1 MATKKITD
9 LTELSA
15 TPASNDVV
23 AIVDIDAD
31 VTKKIT
37 ISNLQSGISSTP
49 FPFTGDAQITGSLI
63 VSGSFASFRVDTD
76 NVILGTSAGA
86 NIVNGAE
93 NNVII
98 GTEAA
103 SNGTITTTADDNV
116 IMGWRAGYGL
126 TNGKQN
132 IIIGHE
138 AGFLVA
144 GSDFNVFVG
153 SNAGEQTEGQGNI
166 GIGQYAGRGKIG
178 GGATGDM
185 NISIGLYAGYSLG
198 NPDYNILIGREA
210 GYLVGEGSNNIM
222 MGFKAGYNTN
232 GSSAHNNT
240 FLGYSAGYD
249 VTTGDHNILIG
260 SGSVGEAA
268 ISNQLRIGHA
278 DTILISGSLADGG
291 LKILGQVSAS
301 SYIGDGSALTGVSGG
316 TNLTQSLF
324 VSPSGND
331 GTAVVGDL
339 AKPFSTI
346 LGATGSANIGDT
358 IIVYPGTYSSETSNI
373 IKDGVNYYFH
383 AGSIVRPTST
393 LSQYVVDIGDPT
405 YAVNV
410 RGAGTFISDDTT
422 YGAIRIQA
430 KECYFEFD
438 TAKTTNN
445 TTSTF
450 NQGGTVNLEPTNT
463 DGTYYNP
470 TNQKGNPF
478 YVKGKIV
485 NTGNLG
491 TYAGALVFGR
501 NGINQY
507 ALATFEG
514 EVLQLHPTDDR
525 PAVYVRSDLYYYN
538 LHVDARVFASS
549 SNAIKHEGRG
559 TLTLDGGTY
568 STGKPSSYYAVQADD
583 GFRGNLIFESGD
595 IYGGVKIRFADDQQ
609 NILPTAQLKGNIYAQ
624 DSPDDYAIYIDQS
637 NVSITGEVFSTV
649 SQNTNARMLF
659 VTSSGAATL
668 SKVYFGGTAI
678 QGNQS
683 YQDFCKID
691 GHVRL
696 HWAGSF
702 LSDASYVTTEGNIIG
717 SGSYLLIDSMFN
729 PGFKTNSAGSDNYC
743 FTLKD
748 GGTLEIK
755 NKVIWACNQSGED
768 NGFVNVEGGKLI
780 LDGASLINPFF
791 SSSAQD
797 NLGVAIYLNDGSH
810 TGQILNNSFTNL
822 LPFQSGSFTNEITGG
837 GTLFQA
843 PQLFAI
849 NDGNF

>member
-1 MATKKITD
+1 MPNWKKVIVSGSNAVLSSITNDSTVAATNITGSFTGSFVGDGNNLD
-9 LTELSA
+9 LS
-15 TPASNDVV
+15 SN
-23 AIVDIDAD
+23 
-31 VTKKIT
+31 TS
-37 ISNLQSGISSTP
+37 ISTTP
-49 FPFTGDAQITGSLI
+49 FPFNGDAI
-63 VSGSFASFRVDTD
+63 
-76 NVILGTSAGA
+76 
-86 NIVNGAE
+86 
-93 NNVII
+93 
-98 GTEAA
+98 
-103 SNGTITTTADDNV
+103 
-116 IMGWRAGYGL
+116 
-126 TNGKQN
+126 
-132 IIIGHE
+132 
-138 AGFLVA
+138 
-144 GSDFNVFVG
+144 
-153 SNAGEQTEGQGNI
+153 
-166 GIGQYAGRGKIG
+166 
-178 GGATGDM
+178 
-185 NISIGLYAGYSLG
+185 
-198 NPDYNILIGREA
+198 
-210 GYLVGEGSNNIM
+210 
-222 MGFKAGYNTN
+222 
-232 GSSAHNNT
+232 
-240 FLGYSAGYD
+240 
-249 VTTGDHNILIG
+249 
-260 SGSVGEAA
+260 
-268 ISNQLRIGHA
+268 
-278 DTILISGSLADGG
+278 ISGSLLISSSNSTASLTLEGSGSTVFSVQGSEGQLFSVTDDLLHNNLVVGDISGDTIFKVSGSG
-291 LKILGQVSAS
+291 LVTIPVGDLSGSGAATAS
-301 SYIGDGSALTGVSGG
+301 YGSFSGSFQGDGSGLTGISAG
-316 TNLTQSLF
+316 TDLTQSLF
-324 VSPSGND
+324 VSPAGDNS
-331 GTAVVGDL
+331 TAVVGDIT
-339 AKPFSTI
+339 KPFATI
-346 LGATGSANIGDT
+346 LSATASANVGDT
-358 IIVYPGTYSSETSNI
+358 IIVYPGTYDSETSNI

-383 AGSIVRPTST
+383 PGSIVRPTST
-393 LSQYVVDIGDPT
+393 LSQYVVDIEDPT
-405 YAVNV
+405 YPVNV

-422 YGAIRIQA
+422 YGAIKIQA

-445 TTSTF
+445 TTNTF

-583 GFRGNLIFESGD
+583 GYRGNLIFESGD
-595 IYGGVKIRFADDQQ
+595 IYGGVKIQFADDQQ

-659 VTSSGAATL
+659 VTSSGTATL
-668 SKVYFGGTAI
+668 AKVYFGGTAI
-678 QGNQS
+678 QGNQA

-702 LSDASYVTTEGNIIG
+702 LSDASYATTEGNIIG
-717 SGSYLLIDSMFN
+717 SGSYLLVDSMFN
-729 PGFKTNSAGSDNYC
+729 PGFKTISAGSDNYC
-743 FTLKD
+743 FTLKA

-755 NKVIWACNQSGED
+755 NKVVWTCNQSGED

-780 LDGASLINPFF
+780 LDGASLVNPFF
-791 SSSAQD
+791 SSSAQN

-837 GTLFQA
+837 GTLFQT